1 MLSLGFRSTADAS
14 RLTRRAC
21 VITWRRRS
29 KMLSAAKVLTFPL
42 SASQERGKA
51 LNFFKEQ
58 LDV

>member
-1 MLSLGFRSTADAS
+1 
-14 RLTRRAC
+14 
-21 VITWRRRS
+21 
-29 KMLSAAKVLTFPL
+29 MLSAAKVLTFPL